1 VPLYFCNPYLFTQP
15 NFDWKARQV
24 LTGESMRGA
33 YGGRTIRVVETNVIK
48 SIAVDVGYLFADTL
62 VT

>member
-1 VPLYFCNPYLFTQP
+1 
-15 NFDWKARQV
+15 V